1 MRATLGVILGA
12 LLAAGLLLL
21 VLALRPQPAPDPGA
35 PAPTGQEPT
44 PVRRSA
50 NLRGMWATAQQRTR
64 VRDAVLG
71 AGIGALLATA
81 TGIVV
86 LLPLAAALGV
96 SGPPLF
102 RRPPGARALE
112 RAQALE
118 VWTRALA
125 GMLAV
130 GVGLEESIRS
140 SLPSTPTPIRPEI
153 ARLVGRLQAQQ
164 PTQTALG
171 LWAQEM
177 DERTA
182 DLIAAALIMGASTR
196 RGGLSHALGDL
207 SASVSAHTRTMQRI
221 EADRAGT
228 RTATRVIAGITAA
241 MFTVIVLGPMGEAYR
256 APAGQAVLLLLGLG
270 YAAILAWMHH
280 LGRGHPAPR
289 FLTGEVTP

>member
-21 VLALRPQPAPDPGA
+21 VLALRPQPAPDLGA
-35 PAPTGQEPT
+35 PAPTGQVST
-44 PVRRSA
+44 RVRRSV
-50 NLRGMWATAQQRTR
+50 NLRGAWATAQRRTR
-64 VRDAVLG
+64 VRDVVLG
-71 AGIGALLATA
+71 AGIGAVLATA

-86 LLPLAAALGV
+86 LVPVGAALGV

-140 SLPSTPTPIRPEI
+140 SLPSTPAPIRPEI

-182 DLIAAALIMGASTR
+182 DLVAAALIMGASTR
-196 RGGLSHALGDL
+196 RGG
-207 SASVSAHTRTMQRI
+207 V
-221 EADRAGT
+221 
-228 RTATRVIAGITAA
+228 
-241 MFTVIVLGPMGEAYR
+241 
-256 APAGQAVLLLLGLG
+256 
-270 YAAILAWMHH
+270 
-280 LGRGHPAPR
+280 APR
-289 FLTGEVTP
+289 V